1 MQILQ
6 RKVELTHDPDERKVA
21 YEKMGELY
29 EIRLERG
36 DDAIEA
42 YRQAMLIDVSDTKVL
57 EALERLY
64 MLRMRWEDLIE
75 ILTQQ
80 AVILTDDAEVVEK
93 YLQIGDLWESR
104 LQSPDRAIEAFRQAL
119 VLDERCMDACD
130 LGRLFTRRSQLRIL
144 DIFEMMQGFDGARSG
159 AGYASPGDSQR
170 GPAGC
175 GRHHRYL
182 STDSRT
188 TARGWGCSR
197 CAGGTLPGGRALG

>member
-119 VLDERCMDACD
+119 VLDERCMDAMRA
-130 LGRLFTRRSQLRIL
+130 LERLFAHQSGSTRSSIFLR
-144 DIFEMMQGFDGARSG
+144 
-159 AGYASPGDSQR
+159 
-170 GPAGC
+170 
-175 GRHHRYL
+175 
-182 STDSRT
+182 
-188 TARGWGCSR
+188 
-197 CAGGTLPGGRALG
+197 